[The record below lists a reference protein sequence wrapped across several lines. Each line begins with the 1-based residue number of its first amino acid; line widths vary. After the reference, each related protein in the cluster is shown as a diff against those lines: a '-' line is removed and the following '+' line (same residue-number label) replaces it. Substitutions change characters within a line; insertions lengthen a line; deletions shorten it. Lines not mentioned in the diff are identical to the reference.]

1 MYLVHS
7 LPLATAT
14 PSSTSSSLLFHPTQ
28 QQKNQTK
35 RFEVF
40 LQPLLPHVFFF
51 GGGGE
56 LLSTYQIDYAIDKR
70 DLLSARL

>member
-51 GGGGE
+51 GGGVNYYQHIKSIM
-56 LLSTYQIDYAIDKR
+56 LSISETY
-70 DLLSARL
+70 